1 MEMESEYS
9 MEVAM
14 ESMEFHGSLRDGSG
28 SANAHRCIIR
38 CILCDRV

>member
-28 SANAHRCIIR
+28 SATI
-38 CILCDRV
+38 